1 MLPANPKGLISF
13 RDLKHSVHPPVPL
26 KKKGLPLSQNIC
38 EALFDGCWATVY
50 LGAELPHA

>member
-1 MLPANPKGLISF
+1 MLPANPKELISF
-13 RDLKHSVHPPVPL
+13 RYLKHSVHPPVPL